1 MHKKWYQVHQVH
13 QAGWTLMAQ
22 QDEWNSISKP
32 GCKDEQTPLTSK
44 VSSFLAGLILPLMA
58 PKQDVPWSDRH
69 KPRHLGEVVGNSDQ
83 IRKLAEW
90 LRDWDDV
97 VLRGKKKEIPAP
109 DPKQKFQ
116 PPPENLNARAVLV
129 SGPPGIGKTTTCT
142 LVAKCSRFKVM
153 EFNASDARS
162 KAVIDNMT
170 NSLAGNKTLSFGTSS
185 VLQRSA
191 IIMDECD
198 GMTGGDKGGLQALI
212 NLIQVSEQCNL
223 PMADVLFVT
232 TIQ

>member
-1 MHKKWYQVHQVH
+1 
-13 QAGWTLMAQ
+13 
-22 QDEWNSISKP
+22 
-32 GCKDEQTPLTSK
+32 
-44 VSSFLAGLILPLMA
+44 MA

-69 KPRHLGEVVGNSDQ
+69 KPRHLGEVVGNTDQ

-170 NSLAGNKTLSFGTSS
+170 NSLAGNKTLSFGSSS

-212 NLIQVSEQCNL
+212 NLIQVSEQCYL

-232 TIQ
+232 TIQRPLKITPFTAGISHISIYFNHTP